1 VLYGCFIYGFDFSVL
16 CVALWLEKVVVKGRV
31 SAARDGQV
39 RRFNSLLL
47 FVVGKGRMCSMAIGT
62 SRV

>member
-1 VLYGCFIYGFDFSVL
+1 
-16 CVALWLEKVVVKGRV
+16 VALWLEKVVVKGRV